1 LHPEE
6 IVMELNQLKL
16 FCAVVEKKSFSR
28 ASEAVFLSQPTV
40 SLQISSLEKE
50 LDTRLLDRQGRE
62 VTTTRTG
69 ETLYHYARRILRL
82 VDEAEQ
88 AIEQLKGLVKGEL
101 TLGASTIPGEYI
113 LPSLLAEFKQKY
125 PAIDINLVIDDTK
138 GIVEKVARNE
148 VELGV
153 VGTRE
158 KSDKLV
164 FDSFTSERLVLI
176 SPTTRRWFKHELV
189 TIEELREVPFI
200 LRESGSGTRA
210 TVKQRLQQAGIKE
223 EDLTIVMRLG
233 STAAVKRAVES
244 GAGVSFISEKAI
256 ENEIKLGTIKTIP
269 LKDLELDRKF
279 FIVYRRQKSRS
290 PATQA
295 LLQFLKEKKEQA

>member
-1 LHPEE
+1 
-6 IVMELNQLKL
+6 
-16 FCAVVEKKSFSR
+16 
-28 ASEAVFLSQPTV
+28 
-40 SLQISSLEKE
+40 
-50 LDTRLLDRQGRE
+50 
-62 VTTTRTG
+62 
-69 ETLYHYARRILRL
+69 LRL

-138 GIVEKVARNE
+138 GIVEKVTRNE

-164 FDSFTSERLVLI
+164 FETFTSERLVLI

-279 FIVYRRQKSRS
+279 FIVYRRQKSHS